1 MRACVRLLAVGDVA
15 RYATVAPDDE
25 VAVASADD
33 FYSEGAVN
41 INDEGNYANLDGAD
55 GDEFE

>member
-1 MRACVRLLAVGDVA
+1 MLAVGDVA